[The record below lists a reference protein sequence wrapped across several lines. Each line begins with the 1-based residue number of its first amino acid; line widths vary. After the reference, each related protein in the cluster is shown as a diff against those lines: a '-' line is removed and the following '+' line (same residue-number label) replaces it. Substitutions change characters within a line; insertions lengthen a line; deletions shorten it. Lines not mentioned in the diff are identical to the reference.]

1 MDYSEFSR
9 EMLIDR
15 VRDLEMLNHELL
27 KDRDQETKLEF
38 AWSGNLGHWY
48 WNIRA
53 NQVTF
58 NPLKLTTLG
67 YERS

>member
-27 KDRDQETKLEF
+27 KERDQETKLMQ
-38 AWSGNLGHWY
+38 LY
-48 WNIRA
+48 R
-53 NQVTF
+53 
-58 NPLKLTTLG
+58 
-67 YERS
+67 ERFL